1 MGEVRTTRPLHGQP
15 QLMAVVALGG
25 ATGSMARYLV
35 TRAVPT
41 AADGWPVATL
51 TVNLAGSLVLGLLL
65 EALARRGADRGRRQV
80 LRLLVGTGFC
90 GGLTTYSTLAL
101 EIDLLLRHDRAGLAL
116 TYGLVSV
123 VAGLVATAVGVGLAV
138 VVRR

>member
-1 MGEVRTTRPLHGQP
+1 MGEVGTTRPLHGQP
-15 QLMAVVALGG
+15 LLMAVVTLGG
-25 ATGSMARYLV
+25 SIGSLVRYLV
-35 TRAVPT
+35 SRVAPT
-41 AADGWPVATL
+41 AAGGWPVATL
-51 TVNLAGSLVLGLLL
+51 VVNLAGSLVLGLLL

-101 EIDLLLRHDRAGLAL
+101 EVDLLLRNDRVSLAL
-116 TYGLVSV
+116 TYGSVSV

>member
-1 MGEVRTTRPLHGQP
+1 MGEIRTTRPLHAQP
-15 QLMAVVALGG
+15 LLLAVVASGG
-25 ATGSMARYLV
+25 ATGSMARYL
-35 TRAVPT
+35 TARAVPT
-41 AADGWPVATL
+41 TAGGWPVATL
-51 TVNLAGSLVLGLLL
+51 LVNLTGSLVLGLLL

-101 EIDLLLRHDRAGLAL
+101 EIDLLLQHDRVGLAV

-123 VAGLVATAVGVGLAV
+123 VAGLVASAVGVGLAV
-138 VVRR
+138 AVRR